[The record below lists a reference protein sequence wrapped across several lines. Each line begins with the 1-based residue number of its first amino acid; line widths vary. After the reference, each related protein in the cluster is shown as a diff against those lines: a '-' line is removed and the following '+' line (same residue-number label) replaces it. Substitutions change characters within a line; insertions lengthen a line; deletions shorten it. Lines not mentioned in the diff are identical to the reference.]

1 MRRIDRILLNALEHK
16 VTDKSEL
23 PDDGNISGAPSELE
37 ADSSK
42 DINCQDDEFQ
52 DASNPLCPSMSLAV
66 IKANEIVGSD
76 VESPAAPSYSP
87 LTPLLTTQK
96 AMLRHVSRNFL
107 RSQSKAVTTCVE
119 SPAAPVY
126 SPLTPLTTRKEAE
139 NNNSPMPPMS
149 QSTLELLETLNEDF
163 FTVRHEYDEFAKRRQ
178 SNGISKC
185 SNLKED

>member
-76 VESPAAPSYSP
+76 VESPAAPAYSTDSASDYAKSHSYD
-87 LTPLLTTQK
+87 
-96 AMLRHVSRNFL
+96 M
-107 RSQSKAVTTCVE
+107 C
-119 SPAAPVY
+119 
-126 SPLTPLTTRKEAE
+126 
-139 NNNSPMPPMS
+139 
-149 QSTLELLETLNEDF
+149 
-163 FTVRHEYDEFAKRRQ
+163 
-178 SNGISKC
+178 
-185 SNLKED
+185 

>member
-42 DINCQDDEFQ
+42 DINCQ
-52 DASNPLCPSMSLAV
+52 
-66 IKANEIVGSD
+66 G
-76 VESPAAPSYSP
+76 VESPAA
-87 LTPLLTTQK
+87 L
-96 AMLRHVSRNFL
+96 
-107 RSQSKAVTTCVE
+107 
-119 SPAAPVY
+119 VY
-126 SPLTPLTTRKEAE
+126 SPLTALTTRKEAE

-149 QSTLELLETLNEDF
+149 PSTLELLETLYEDF

-178 SNGISKC
+178 SNGISK
-185 SNLKED
+185 

>member
-1 MRRIDRILLNALEHK
+1 MEEISAAK
-16 VTDKSEL
+16 TTVQPPAKSL
-23 PDDGNISGAPSELE
+23 I
-37 ADSSK
+37 
-42 DINCQDDEFQ
+42 
-52 DASNPLCPSMSLAV
+52 
-66 IKANEIVGSD
+66 D
-76 VESPAAPSYSP
+76 VESPAAPAYSP

-96 AMLRHVSRNFL
+96 AI
-107 RSQSKAVTTCVE
+107 VTTCVE

-149 QSTLELLETLNEDF
+149 PSTLELLETLNEDF